1 MKKHEFKEGNN
12 LNNEITNS
20 VQAANKKAQYD
31 DRVKRLLA
39 QKSILAHILVK
50 TVDEFRGMN
59 PKDVVRYI
67 EGEPYIGVV
76 PVEPGLTNVEK
87 SIHYSERIVGMNT
100 ECSEINEGVV
110 RFDIIFYVR
119 MRDGITQMIIN
130 IEAQK
135 DEPKAYNILNRAI
148 FYVCRMVS
156 SQKERD
162 FTNTNYDD
170 IKRVVSIWICMNK
183 QDNSMNHYHLTNDA
197 LLGRQ
202 KWEGKEDIL
211 SIVIIG
217 VSDELPVHDENYEL
231 HRLLA
236 TLLSN
241 SMSENEKLRIIEKEY
256 DIPAKEEI
264 RKEVRAM
271 CNLSQGIVD
280 NTIIKIVLNM
290 YSKGYSIEQ
299 ISESVE
305 FTSEKVKEIIE
316 NKGK

>member
-59 PKDVVRYI
+59 PKDVVSYI

>member
-1 MKKHEFKEGNN
+1 M
-12 LNNEITNS
+12 NNEITNS

-59 PKDVVRYI
+59 PKDVVSYI

>member
-59 PKDVVRYI
+59 PKDVVSYI

-87 SIHYSERIVGMNT
+87 SIHYSERIVGMST

-170 IKRVVSIWICMNK
+170 IKSVVSIWICMNK